1 MKNNK
6 SVDQHLA
13 RADYHWFVFRFN
25 IFSLTYSCRQIE
37 LFLSFLPQYIA
48 TKVKVQM
55 LDELLNR
62 LISAIFY
69 YFPPIVSHYHIVFS
83 RVSNE
88 LNETELD

>member
-1 MKNNK
+1 
-6 SVDQHLA
+6 
-13 RADYHWFVFRFN
+13 
-25 IFSLTYSCRQIE
+25 
-37 LFLSFLPQYIA
+37 
-48 TKVKVQM
+48 M

>member
-1 MKNNK
+1 
-6 SVDQHLA
+6 
-13 RADYHWFVFRFN
+13 
-25 IFSLTYSCRQIE
+25 
-37 LFLSFLPQYIA
+37 
-48 TKVKVQM
+48 M

-69 YFPPIVSHYHIVFS
+69 YFPPIVPHYHIMFS